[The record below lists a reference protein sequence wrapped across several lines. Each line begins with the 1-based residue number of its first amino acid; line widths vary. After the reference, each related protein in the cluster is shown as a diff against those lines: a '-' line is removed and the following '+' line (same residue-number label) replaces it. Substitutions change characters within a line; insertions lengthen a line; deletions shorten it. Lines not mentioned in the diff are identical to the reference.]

1 MNELGFIQILTC
13 INKLFLIQ
21 VLSMTLIWTVWRIM
35 SDSNFRRC
43 GIRIDGI
50 TLPFDKHPDLPEGNL
65 TKMRAT
71 IVCEPSLVI
80 FANKIEL
87 NQLILLGKGEEKR
100 VGEHA
105 LH

>member
-1 MNELGFIQILTC
+1 MSWDLHIQILTC

-35 SDSNFRRC
+35 SDSIL
-43 GIRIDGI
+43 GDAVLELTGI

-80 FANKIEL
+80 
-87 NQLILLGKGEEKR
+87 LLTKSS
-100 VGEHA
+100 
-105 LH
+105 